1 MKARTSLSFHHL
13 ILLHRHFL
21 FNNQPT
27 QKSDCQYT
35 SNQNCC
41 LGTENSLYLHPF
53 ILFPT
58 PPIYKGNVI
67 YLVLFSGRVQFFHY
81 YFHRHSQ
88 TSTQPLLRENS
99 VIFQRVTR
107 AWPLFSPLVKI
118 YVASLFN
125 LISLKTNGGQQGFL
139 DQPVPGKHLSH
150 DCTHATNADTACT
163 LCRILACI
171 RD

>member
-1 MKARTSLSFHHL
+1 MKARTNFLFSHL

-21 FNNQPT
+21 LNNQPT

-41 LGTENSLYLHPF
+41 LGTEDSLCLHPF

-58 PPIYKGNVI
+58 PPTSNVI

-81 YFHRHSQ
+81 YFCRHSH
-88 TSTQPLLRENS
+88 TSTQPLFRENS

-107 AWPLFSPLVKI
+107 AWPLFFLLVKI

-150 DCTHATNADTACT
+150 DCAHATNAVTACT
-163 LCRILACI
+163 LCKILACI
-171 RD
+171 KD